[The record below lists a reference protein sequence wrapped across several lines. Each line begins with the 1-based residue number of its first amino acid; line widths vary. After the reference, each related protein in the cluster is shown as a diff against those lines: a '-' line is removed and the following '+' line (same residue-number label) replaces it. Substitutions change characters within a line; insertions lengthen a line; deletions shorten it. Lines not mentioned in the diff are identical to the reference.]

1 MMNFQ
6 NVDKEELN
14 SALYDG
20 ENLPH
25 KNLNLSD
32 DDLNHIQNWSL
43 IGATLRNELPSKT
56 VKSDFA
62 ASLMARIEDEKITPD
77 LVDQTEV
84 SEIPYHSF
92 KTVLKKVSFGIA
104 QMAIA
109 ASVAAVT
116 IIGYQ
121 TYNAEGT
128 VSNEVSA
135 TSAVGTIGSANLASY
150 QTNNRQNTSEIKL
163 NSDKT
168 GKDSAS
174 ANNIELKK
182 QQKLE
187 VERINNYIRGYVLD
201 TALNK

>member
-6 NVDKEELN
+6 NVDKEELK

-20 ENLPH
+20 ENLPEG
-25 KNLNLSD
+25 KLELSEND
-32 DDLNHIQNWSL
+32 VEHLQNWSL
-43 IGATLRNELPSKT
+43 IGATLRNEMTDNTL
-56 VKSDFA
+56 KSDFA
-62 ASLMARIEDEKITPD
+62 SSVMDRIKDEKITPD

-84 SEIPYHSF
+84 ERVSYHSF
-92 KTVLKKVSFGIA
+92 KNVFKKVSFGIA

-135 TSAVGTIGSANLASY
+135 ASTIGAIGTANLASY
-150 QTNNRQNTSEIKL
+150 QTNRKASNEIKL
-163 NSDKT
+163 NQEKSEKEN
-168 GKDSAS
+168 AS

-187 VERINNYIRGYVLD
+187 VERINNYIKGYVLD
-201 TALNK
+201 TASNN

>member
-6 NVDKEELN
+6 NVDKEELK

-20 ENLPH
+20 ENLPEG
-25 KNLNLSD
+25 KLELSEND
-32 DDLNHIQNWSL
+32 VEHLQNWSL
-43 IGATLRNELPSKT
+43 IGATLRNEMSDNTL
-56 VKSDFA
+56 KSDFA
-62 ASLMARIEDEKITPD
+62 SSVMDRIKDEKITPD
-77 LVDQTEV
+77 LVDQTKVESV
-84 SEIPYHSF
+84 SHHSF
-92 KTVLKKVSFGIA
+92 KNVFKKVSFGIA

-135 TSAVGTIGSANLASY
+135 ASTIGAIGTANLASY
-150 QTNNRQNTSEIKL
+150 QTNRKASNEIKL
-163 NSDKT
+163 NQEKSEKE
-168 GKDSAS
+168 SAS

-187 VERINNYIRGYVLD
+187 VERINNYIKGYVLD
-201 TALNK
+201 TASNN

>member
-6 NVDKEELN
+6 NVDKEELK

-20 ENLPH
+20 ENLPEG
-25 KNLNLSD
+25 KLELSEND
-32 DDLNHIQNWSL
+32 VEHLQNWSL
-43 IGATLRNELPSKT
+43 IGATLRNEMSDNTL
-56 VKSDFA
+56 KSDFA
-62 ASLMARIEDEKITPD
+62 SSVMDRIKDEKITPD
-77 LVDQTEV
+77 LVDQTKVESV
-84 SEIPYHSF
+84 SYHSLKNVF
-92 KTVLKKVSFGIA
+92 KKVSFGIA

-135 TSAVGTIGSANLASY
+135 ASTIGAIGTANLASY
-150 QTNNRQNTSEIKL
+150 QTNRKASNEIKL
-163 NSDKT
+163 NQEKSEKE
-168 GKDSAS
+168 SAS

-187 VERINNYIRGYVLD
+187 VERINNYIKGYVLD
-201 TALNK
+201 TASNN

>member
-6 NVDKEELN
+6 NVDKEELK

-20 ENLPH
+20 ENLPEG
-25 KNLNLSD
+25 KLELSEND
-32 DDLNHIQNWSL
+32 VEHLQNWSL
-43 IGATLRNELPSKT
+43 IGATLRNEITDNTL
-56 VKSDFA
+56 KSDFA
-62 ASLMARIEDEKITPD
+62 SSVMDRIKDEKITPD

-84 SEIPYHSF
+84 ESVSYHSF
-92 KTVLKKVSFGIA
+92 KNVFKKVSFGIA

-128 VSNEVSA
+128 VSSEVSA
-135 TSAVGTIGSANLASY
+135 ASTIGAIGTANLASY
-150 QTNNRQNTSEIKL
+150 QTNRKASNEIKL
-163 NSDKT
+163 NQEKSEKE
-168 GKDSAS
+168 SVS

-187 VERINNYIRGYVLD
+187 VERINNYIKGYVLD
-201 TALNK
+201 TASNN

>member
-6 NVDKEELN
+6 NVDKEELK

-20 ENLPH
+20 ENLPEG
-25 KNLNLSD
+25 KLELSEND
-32 DDLNHIQNWSL
+32 VEHLQNWSL
-43 IGATLRNELPSKT
+43 IGATLRNEMTDNTL
-56 VKSDFA
+56 KSDFA
-62 ASLMARIEDEKITPD
+62 SSVMDRIKDEKITPD

-84 SEIPYHSF
+84 ESVSYHSF
-92 KTVLKKVSFGIA
+92 KNVFKKVSFGIA

-135 TSAVGTIGSANLASY
+135 ATIGAIGTANLASY
-150 QTNNRQNTSEIKL
+150 QTNRKASNEIKL
-163 NSDKT
+163 NQEKSEKEN
-168 GKDSAS
+168 AS

-187 VERINNYIRGYVLD
+187 VERINNYIKGYVLD
-201 TALNK
+201 TASNN

>member
-6 NVDKEELN
+6 NVDKEELK

-20 ENLPH
+20 ENLPEG
-25 KNLNLSD
+25 KLELSEND
-32 DDLNHIQNWSL
+32 VEHLQNWSL
-43 IGATLRNELPSKT
+43 IGATLRNEMTNKPM
-56 VKSDFA
+56 KSAFA
-62 ASLMARIEDEKITPD
+62 SSVMDRIKDEKITPD

-84 SEIPYHSF
+84 ENISYHSF
-92 KTVLKKVSFGIA
+92 KNVFKKVSFGIA

-135 TSAVGTIGSANLASY
+135 ASTIGAIGTANLASY
-150 QTNNRQNTSEIKL
+150 QTNRKASNEIKL
-163 NSDKT
+163 NQDKSE
-168 GKDSAS
+168 KESAS

-201 TALNK
+201 TASNN

>member
-6 NVDKEELN
+6 NVDKEELK

-20 ENLPH
+20 ENLPEG
-25 KNLNLSD
+25 KLELSEND
-32 DDLNHIQNWSL
+32 VEHLQNWSL
-43 IGATLRNELPSKT
+43 IGATLRNEMTDNTL
-56 VKSDFA
+56 KSDFA
-62 ASLMARIEDEKITPD
+62 SSVMDRIKDEKITPD

-84 SEIPYHSF
+84 ESVSYHSF
-92 KTVLKKVSFGIA
+92 KNVFKKVSFGIA

-135 TSAVGTIGSANLASY
+135 ASTIGAIGTANLASY
-150 QTNNRQNTSEIKL
+150 QTNRKASNEIKL
-163 NSDKT
+163 NQEKSEKE
-168 GKDSAS
+168 SAT

-187 VERINNYIRGYVLD
+187 VERINNYIKGYVLD
-201 TALNK
+201 TASNN

>member
-6 NVDKEELN
+6 NVDKEELK

-20 ENLPH
+20 ENLPEG
-25 KNLNLSD
+25 KLNLSEND
-32 DDLNHIQNWSL
+32 IDRIQNWSL
-43 IGATLRNELPSKT
+43 IGATLRNEMSDNSLNA
-56 VKSDFA
+56 DFA
-62 ASLMARIEDEKITPD
+62 SSLMNRIRDEKITPD
-77 LVDQTEV
+77 PVDQTETKTV
-84 SEIPYHSF
+84 SYHSF
-92 KTVLKKVSFGIA
+92 KNVFKKVSFGIA

-128 VSNEVSA
+128 ISNEVSA
-135 TSAVGTIGSANLASY
+135 ASTMGAIGTANLASY
-150 QTNNRQNTSEIKL
+150 QTNRKNSNEINL
-163 NSDKT
+163 NQERFDKE
-168 GKDSAS
+168 SAS

-187 VERINNYIRGYVLD
+187 VERINNYIKGYVLD
-201 TALNK
+201 TASNN

>member
-6 NVDKEELN
+6 NVDKEELK

-20 ENLPH
+20 ENLPEG
-25 KNLNLSD
+25 KLELSEND
-32 DDLNHIQNWSL
+32 VEHLQNWSL
-43 IGATLRNELPSKT
+43 IGATLRNEMTDNTL
-56 VKSDFA
+56 KSDFA
-62 ASLMARIEDEKITPD
+62 SSVMDRIKDEKITPD
-77 LVDQTEV
+77 LVDQTKVESV
-84 SEIPYHSF
+84 YYHSF
-92 KTVLKKVSFGIA
+92 KNVFKKVSFGIA

-135 TSAVGTIGSANLASY
+135 ASTIGAIGTANLASY
-150 QTNNRQNTSEIKL
+150 QTNRKASNEIKL
-163 NSDKT
+163 NQEKSEKE
-168 GKDSAS
+168 SAS

-187 VERINNYIRGYVLD
+187 VERINNYIKGYVLD
-201 TALNK
+201 TASNN

>member
-6 NVDKEELN
+6 NVDKEELK

-20 ENLPH
+20 ENLPEG
-25 KNLNLSD
+25 KLELSEND
-32 DDLNHIQNWSL
+32 VEHLQNWSL
-43 IGATLRNELPSKT
+43 IGATLRNEMSDNTL
-56 VKSDFA
+56 KSDFA
-62 ASLMARIEDEKITPD
+62 SSVMDRIKDEKITPD
-77 LVDQTEV
+77 LVDQTKVESV
-84 SEIPYHSF
+84 SYHSF
-92 KTVLKKVSFGIA
+92 KNVFKKVSFGIA

-135 TSAVGTIGSANLASY
+135 ASTIGAIGTANLASY
-150 QTNNRQNTSEIKL
+150 QTNRKASNEIKL
-163 NSDKT
+163 NQEKSEKE
-168 GKDSAS
+168 SAS

-187 VERINNYIRGYVLD
+187 VERINNYIKGYVLD
-201 TALNK
+201 TASNN

>member
-6 NVDKEELN
+6 NVDKEELK

-20 ENLPH
+20 ENLPDG
-25 KNLNLSD
+25 KLNLSEED
-32 DDLNHIQNWSL
+32 VDHIQNWSL
-43 IGATLRNELPSKT
+43 IGATLRNEMSENT
-56 VKSDFA
+56 VKADFA
-62 ASLMARIEDEKITPD
+62 QSLMNRIKDENITPD
-77 LVDQTEV
+77 LEDQ
-84 SEIPYHSF
+84 SEIKRVPFVSLKSVF
-92 KTVLKKVSFGIA
+92 KKVSFGIA

-128 VSNEVSA
+128 ITNEISGA
-135 TSAVGTIGSANLASY
+135 STMGAIGNANLASY
-150 QTNNRQNTSEIKL
+150 QTNHQRNNEMRL
-163 NSDKT
+163 NQTKSDKENV
-168 GKDSAS
+168 S
-174 ANNIELKK
+174 ANNLEIKQ

-201 TALNK
+201 TASNN

>member
-6 NVDKEELN
+6 NVDKEELK

-20 ENLPH
+20 ENLPEGRL
-25 KNLNLSD
+25 KLSEND
-32 DDLNHIQNWSL
+32 VEHIQNWSL
-43 IGATLRNELPSKT
+43 IGATLRNEMSGSQLKP
-56 VKSDFA
+56 DFA
-62 ASLMARIEDEKITPD
+62 ASLMNRIQEENITPE
-77 LVDQTEV
+77 LVDQTEIQSV
-84 SEIPYHSF
+84 SVHSLKNVF
-92 KTVLKKVSFGIA
+92 KKVSFGIA

-135 TSAVGTIGSANLASY
+135 ASTIGAIGTANLASY
-150 QTNNRQNTSEIKL
+150 QTNRKSSNEIKL
-163 NSDKT
+163 NEDKSDK
-168 GKDSAS
+168 DSVS

-201 TALNK
+201 TASNN

>member
-6 NVDKEELN
+6 NVDKEELK

-20 ENLPH
+20 ENLPEG
-25 KNLNLSD
+25 KLELSEND
-32 DDLNHIQNWSL
+32 VEHLQNWSL
-43 IGATLRNELPSKT
+43 IGATLRNEMTDTTL
-56 VKSDFA
+56 KSDFA
-62 ASLMARIEDEKITPD
+62 SSVMDRIKDEKITPD

-84 SEIPYHSF
+84 ESVSYHSF
-92 KTVLKKVSFGIA
+92 KNVFKKVSFGIA

-135 TSAVGTIGSANLASY
+135 ASTIGAIGTANLASY
-150 QTNNRQNTSEIKL
+150 QTNRKASNEIKL
-163 NSDKT
+163 NQEKSEKE
-168 GKDSAS
+168 SAT

-187 VERINNYIRGYVLD
+187 VERINNYIKGYVLD
-201 TALNK
+201 TASNN

>member
-6 NVDKEELN
+6 NVDKEELK

-20 ENLPH
+20 ENLPEGKLEFSENDVEH
-25 KNLNLSD
+25 L
-32 DDLNHIQNWSL
+32 QNWSL
-43 IGATLRNELPSKT
+43 IGATLRNEVPDNTL
-56 VKSDFA
+56 KSDFA
-62 ASLMARIEDEKITPD
+62 SSVMNRIKDENITPD
-77 LVDQTEV
+77 LVDQSEV
-84 SEIPYHSF
+84 ENGAYHSF
-92 KTVLKKVSFGIA
+92 KNVFKKVSFGIA

-128 VSNEVSA
+128 VSSEVSA
-135 TSAVGTIGSANLASY
+135 ASTIGAIGTANLASY
-150 QTNNRQNTSEIKL
+150 QTNRKASNEIKL
-163 NSDKT
+163 NQEKSEKE
-168 GKDSAS
+168 SAS

-187 VERINNYIRGYVLD
+187 VERINNYIKGYVLD
-201 TALNK
+201 TASNN

>member
-6 NVDKEELN
+6 NVDKEELK

-20 ENLPH
+20 ENLPEG
-25 KNLNLSD
+25 KLELSEND
-32 DDLNHIQNWSL
+32 IEHLQNWSL
-43 IGATLRNELPSKT
+43 IGATLRNEMTGNTL
-56 VKSDFA
+56 KSDFA
-62 ASLMARIEDEKITPD
+62 SSVMNRIKDEKITPD
-77 LVDQTEV
+77 LVDQTEIETV
-84 SEIPYHSF
+84 SYHSF
-92 KTVLKKVSFGIA
+92 RNVFKKVSFGIA

-135 TSAVGTIGSANLASY
+135 ASTIGAIGTANLASY
-150 QTNNRQNTSEIKL
+150 QTNRKSSNEIKL
-163 NSDKT
+163 NQDKSD
-168 GKDSAS
+168 KDSAS

-187 VERINNYIRGYVLD
+187 VDRINNYIRGYVLD
-201 TALNK
+201 TASNN

>member
-6 NVDKEELN
+6 NVDKEELK

-20 ENLPH
+20 ENLPEG
-25 KNLNLSD
+25 KLELSEND
-32 DDLNHIQNWSL
+32 VEHLQNWSL
-43 IGATLRNELPSKT
+43 IGATLRNEMSDNTL
-56 VKSDFA
+56 KSDFA
-62 ASLMARIEDEKITPD
+62 SSVMDRIKDEKITPD
-77 LVDQTEV
+77 LVDQTKVESV
-84 SEIPYHSF
+84 YYHSF
-92 KTVLKKVSFGIA
+92 KNVFKKVSFGIA

-135 TSAVGTIGSANLASY
+135 ASTIGAIGTANLASY
-150 QTNNRQNTSEIKL
+150 QTNRKASNEIKL
-163 NSDKT
+163 NQEKSEKE
-168 GKDSAS
+168 SAS

-187 VERINNYIRGYVLD
+187 VERINNYIKGYVLD
-201 TALNK
+201 TASNN